1 MSLWQALL
9 LGTVQGLTEFL
20 PVSSSGHLVLFQR
33 LLGLESNVLTFD
45 ILVHLA
51 TLAAVLAVY
60 RKDVVEILKH
70 PLGRLT
76 WLLVLGTIPAVA
88 FGLGLKDIIEYLF
101 RSGKSL
107 GFEFLFTGA
116 ILWFA
121 DSLKTRD
128 KGVRETKA
136 GDALLIGSAQALAIL
151 PAVSRSG
158 FTIAG
163 ALWRGLDRKFAAKFS
178 FLLSIPAILGAAVLD
193 APNAVRMVRETGTLG
208 VPTVPLIAGF
218 IAAAVFGW
226 LAVQWM
232 IRIITTGRL
241 RPFAIYVSV
250 LGILILIEQIFSGH
264 LFGKLF

>member
-60 RKDVVEILKH
+60 RKDVVAILKN

-88 FGLGLKDIIEYLF
+88 FGLGLKDTIESLF
-101 RSGKSL
+101 HSGKSL
-107 GFEFLFTGA
+107 GFEFLFTGV
-116 ILWFA
+116 ILWLA
-121 DSLKTRD
+121 DTMKTRD
-128 KGVRETKA
+128 KGVRETTA
-136 GDALLIGSAQALAIL
+136 GDALLVGSAQALAIL

-178 FLLSIPAILGAAVLD
+178 FLLSVPAILGAAVLD
-193 APNAVRMVRETGTLG
+193 APDAVRMARETGTLG
-208 VPTVPLIAGF
+208 VPTLPLIAGF
-218 IAAAVFGW
+218 VSAALFGW
-226 LAVQWM
+226 LAVKWM

-250 LGILILIEQIFSGH
+250 LGLLVILEQIFSGH